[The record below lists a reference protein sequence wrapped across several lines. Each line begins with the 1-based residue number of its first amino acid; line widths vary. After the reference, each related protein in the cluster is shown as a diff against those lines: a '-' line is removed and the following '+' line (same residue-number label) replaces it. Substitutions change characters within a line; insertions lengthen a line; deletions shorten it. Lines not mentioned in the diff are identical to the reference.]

1 MAGITDLVI
10 SPNTSDCR
18 WLLAISPGQKKLFFT
33 ESRCLGIR
41 YVGLER
47 EGEKEREREEREK
60 NRMCGLL
67 DKRGLGERETA
78 WLVITESPRAT
89 SLAIMMQLKLAV
101 ISLILADMADGICLE
116 PLGIFFTPLP
126 PFFFSFLFFNGPAT
140 GIETRMCPLEID
152 VRRRAGS
159 LMPPINATAQLRGSQ
174 YCAVAASLSK
184 AKSDTRERCF

>member
-1 MAGITDLVI
+1 MLFRQTHQTAVGSSPFLLVKKSFS
-10 SPNTSDCR
+10 SPSLVASGSDT
-18 WLLAISPGQKKLFFT
+18 LAWRG
-33 ESRCLGIR
+33 R
-41 YVGLER
+41 ER
-47 EGEKEREREEREK
+47 RREREREEREK

-116 PLGIFFTPLP
+116 PLGIFFIPLP